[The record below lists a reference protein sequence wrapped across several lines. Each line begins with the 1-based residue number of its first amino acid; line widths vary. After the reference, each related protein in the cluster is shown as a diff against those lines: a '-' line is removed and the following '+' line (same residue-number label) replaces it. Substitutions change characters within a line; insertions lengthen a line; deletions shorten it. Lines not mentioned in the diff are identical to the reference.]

1 MSLLFSS
8 LMLMLSYLYSFK
20 LLHISVY
27 ERITAGIEDT
37 KTILII
43 RKFREKK
50 RQKKIQETLINQEQ
64 KEILHCF
71 FWFQFLVYDVVW
83 QMQLYF

>member
-1 MSLLFSS
+1 
-8 LMLMLSYLYSFK
+8 MLMLSYLYLYSFK

-27 ERITAGIEDT
+27 ERINDGFEDT

-50 RQKKIQETLINQEQ
+50 RQKNSEKLSIIRSESRDSALLI
-64 KEILHCF
+64 F
-71 FWFQFLVYDVVW
+71 FGPVFTV
-83 QMQLYF
+83 

>member
-1 MSLLFSS
+1 
-8 LMLMLSYLYSFK
+8 MLMLSYLYSFK

-43 RKFREKK
+43 RKFGEKK
-50 RQKKIQETLINQEQ
+50 RQKKNPRNS
-64 KEILHCF
+64 H
-71 FWFQFLVYDVVW
+71 
-83 QMQLYF
+83 

>member
-1 MSLLFSS
+1 
-8 LMLMLSYLYSFK
+8 MLMLSYLYSFK

-43 RKFREKK
+43 RKFGEKK
-50 RQKKIQETLINQEQ
+50 RQKKKSKKLSLTRS
-64 KEILHCF
+64 KKRFCTAF
-71 FWFQFLVYDVVW
+71 FGSSF
-83 QMQLYF
+83 